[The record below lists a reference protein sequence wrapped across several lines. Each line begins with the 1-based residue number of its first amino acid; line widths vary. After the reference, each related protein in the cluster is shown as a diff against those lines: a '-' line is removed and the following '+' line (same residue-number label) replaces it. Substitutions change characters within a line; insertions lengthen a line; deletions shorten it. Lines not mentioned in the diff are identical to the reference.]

1 MKFGSIAWLGLVVAL
16 EVFPRA
22 SAQNCPLDNV
32 YLSGRKTGTINPGR
46 METLAGLAA
55 SRANP
60 GVLWG
65 HSSGA
70 ISRIF
75 AIATGSRAIA
85 DYTFNQTL
93 ADAQDIAVGPGP
105 APSGEYIYVA
115 DSGGSRSSV
124 VIARFRAPLDVA
136 NASGNIALTDQNFF
150 TVSYPDGPH
159 EARGLMVDPVSN
171 DLFVVTYESLSA
183 RVYRATQQT
192 LIANG
197 TMTLAATTLQIQ
209 QVTAADISADGSQ
222 IAMRSEGE
230 ALRWI
235 RKAGQTIA
243 EALATTPQM
252 AMVLEAFE
260 TSGQSLAFAADG
272 SGYYTTGQGPDPLLL
287 FFERNR
293 TRFTIGGGLG
303 VIEDP
308 ALAELSGIAAS
319 RKNPGLLWVHNDGRR
334 SEMYLVSTNGQLY
347 GTVIF
352 GQSAEDFEDI
362 AIGPRLADKDYIYGG
377 DIGDNAVAR
386 TEVQVFRFAEPS
398 VTQPANDLIAANE
411 TVITMRYPDGA
422 HDAEALLVDPISGDL
437 FIVTKEASAFR
448 AYKATQAQMNSGEVV
463 QLTLAVSGSFGPVS
477 GGDISP
483 DGTQIIL
490 RHEDEARLWQRK
502 AGEPVE
508 AALARASEKI
518 PVIATP
524 VELNGEGIT
533 FAPDSRGYYTISEG
547 IFPIIYGFEQLAQPK
562 FAKAPEK
569 IATGVRMTVSGC
581 EGSRI
586 RLEASNNFV
595 SWIVAGFGDVA
606 NGVATID
613 VSAGE
618 QMLFYRAVVDD
629 P

>member
-1 MKFGSIAWLGLVVAL
+1 MKFGSIVWLCLVIAV
-16 EVFPRA
+16 EVFARVL
-22 SAQNCPLDNV
+22 AQNCPLDNI
-32 YLSGRKTGTINPGR
+32 YLSGRRTGTINPAR

-93 ADAQDIAVGPGP
+93 TDAQDIAVGPGP

-115 DSGGSRSSV
+115 DCGGSRSSV
-124 VIARFRAPLDVA
+124 VIARFRAPLNVT
-136 NASGNIALTDQNFF
+136 NASGTIALTDQNFF

-171 DLFVVTYESLSA
+171 DLFVVTFESLSA

-192 LIANG
+192 LAANG
-197 TMTLAATTLQIQ
+197 TMTLAATTLHIR

-235 RKAGQTIA
+235 RKPGQTIA
-243 EALATTPQM
+243 EALATTPQL
-252 AMVLEAFE
+252 AMVLQTYE

-293 TRFTIGGGLG
+293 TRFTIGGGTG

-308 ALAELSGIAAS
+308 ALSELSGIAAS
-319 RKNPGLLWVHNDGRR
+319 RMNPGLLWVHNDGRR
-334 SEMYLVSTNGQLY
+334 SELYLVSTNGQLY
-347 GTVIF
+347 GTFIF
-352 GQSAEDFEDI
+352 GQAATDFEDI
-362 AIGPRLADKDYIYGG
+362 AIGPGPAGIDYVHVG

-386 TEVQVFRFAEPS
+386 TEVQVFRFAEPNM
-398 VTQPANDLIAANE
+398 TQPVNDLIAANE
-411 TVITMRYPDGA
+411 TVITLTYPDGA

-437 FIVTKEASAFR
+437 FVVTKEAGAFR
-448 AYKATQAQMNSGEVV
+448 TYKATQAQLNSGELV
-463 QLTLAVSGSFGPVS
+463 QLTLALSGNFGPVS

-502 AGEPVE
+502 PGDSVE

-524 VELNGEGIT
+524 SEPNGEGVT
-533 FAPDSRGYYTISEG
+533 FAPDSRSYYTISEG
-547 IFPIIYGFEQLAQPK
+547 LLPIIYFFTPLAQPK
-562 FAKAPEK
+562 FAKPPEK

-581 EGSRI
+581 DGSRI

-595 SWIVAGFGDVA
+595 NWSAAGFGDVA